1 MNENVKFILNVLL
14 LFGLVA
20 CTVFLIHEVSLL
32 NGQIA
37 LIIIILTFIFN
48 VIKQKYIS
56 FCVFMVGFC
65 VASFYLISGAIFQN
79 NKIKYKFDIPVSIN
93 FETGTFEQTLT
104 KAKKLDKPIFIQFYQ
119 RNSFACYNF
128 TETVLANLAV
138 SDAMNRAFLNLDYDI
153 ETEEG
158 KRIAQ
163 KYNVNVC
170 TTFIGVDKNGV
181 LLDELRGD
189 IFRSR
194 ITDVLY
200 KDLPQYQPYAFPN
213 ASDLIAYSKK
223 YSKTV
228 ADSIKT
234 QHTIDSLEYVIKN
247 IVYE

>member
-1 MNENVKFILNVLL
+1 MNENVKFVLNVFL

-20 CTVFLIHEVSLL
+20 CTVFLVHEAPELD
-32 NGQIA
+32 GQIA
-37 LIIIILTFIFN
+37 LIIIVLTFIFN
-48 VIKQKYIS
+48 VIKQKRIS
-56 FCVFMVGFC
+56 FCVFIVGFC
-65 VASFYLISGAIFQN
+65 AASFYLISGAIFQN

-93 FETGTFEQTLT
+93 FEKGTFEQTLI

-119 RNSFACYNF
+119 KSSFACYNF
-128 TETVLANLAV
+128 TKEVLANLAV

-170 TTFIGVDKNGV
+170 TTFIGVDKNGA

-189 IFRSR
+189 IFRSH

-200 KDLPQYQPYAFPN
+200 KDLPQFQPYTFPT

-223 YSKTV
+223 YNQSV
-228 ADSIKT
+228 ADSIKI
-234 QHTIDSLEYVIKN
+234 HRTIDSLEHVIKN